1 MENIMADNSIIFTD
15 EAGNEEEFFVLEQ
28 TTLGGINY
36 LLVADT
42 MDEDADDGTFL
53 ILRENVSG
61 SEDEVAAFDI
71 VEDKEELKSVA
82 QIFSELLEDVDLEV
96 E

>member
-1 MENIMADNSIIFTD
+1 MADNSIIFTD

>member
-1 MENIMADNSIIFTD
+1 MFTD
-15 EAGNEEEFFVLEQ
+15 EDGNEVEFYVLEQ

-42 MDEDADDGTFL
+42 MDEDADDGAFL
-53 ILRENVSG
+53 ILKENETK
-61 SEDEVAAFDI
+61 SEGEVAAFDV

-82 QIFSELLEDVDLEV
+82 QIFSELLEDIDLEV